1 MKYVISSFQMRK
13 GNKYV
18 GVDAL
23 NALTQDVLVMAPAMA
38 FYFPEE
44 LAAALL
50 VHRFEQLDVVRNI
63 TSIMLASHA
72 AHPTSGGSRLRP
84 RGCARVA

>member
-1 MKYVISSFQMRK
+1 MRK

-23 NALTQDVLVMAPAMA
+23 NALTQDVLVM
-38 FYFPEE
+38 FYFPKE

-50 VHRFEQLDVVRNI
+50 VHRFEQLDVARNI
-63 TSIMLASHA
+63 TSIMVASHA
-72 AHPTSGGSRLRP
+72 VHPTSGGSRLRP